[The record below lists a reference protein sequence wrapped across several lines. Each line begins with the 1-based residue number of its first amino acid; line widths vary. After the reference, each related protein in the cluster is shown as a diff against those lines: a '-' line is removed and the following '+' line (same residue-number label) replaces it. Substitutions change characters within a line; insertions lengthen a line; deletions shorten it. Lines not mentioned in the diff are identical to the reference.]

1 MQILQKRFDLRL
13 ACPFLGEGV
22 RSVSMLTY
30 PLTIFNFFVIVNSGL
45 SNVCKINSRLSGV
58 TLLSRNLV
66 LQDCWETGSRSC
78 KLEVTFAIH
87 LLLSL
92 KIIYP
97 QALASRVLMFCIFLD
112 FSTYATHNCVKGQQ
126 TEKIGGSYSYHEKA
140 QDLANSITRYF
151 LSRRYLCMDISGYQ
165 TKPVKESSGGRA
177 SRAIRPPGGRARR
190 TREIRGR
197 SCSNLPPP

>member
-45 SNVCKINSRLSGV
+45 SNVCKISSRLSGV

-66 LQDCWETGSRSC
+66 LQDCWETGSKSC

-87 LLLSL
+87 RKDSLDHFCYRHLLYYIILS
-92 KIIYP
+92 
-97 QALASRVLMFCIFLD
+97 
-112 FSTYATHNCVKGQQ
+112 
-126 TEKIGGSYSYHEKA
+126 
-140 QDLANSITRYF
+140 NSILQMQHCSESHTEVE
-151 LSRRYLCMDISGYQ
+151 LSSM
-165 TKPVKESSGGRA
+165 
-177 SRAIRPPGGRARR
+177 
-190 TREIRGR
+190 
-197 SCSNLPPP
+197 

>member
-66 LQDCWETGSRSC
+66 LQDCWETGSKSC

-87 LLLSL
+87 LFEPSFAFCLHYRRRRYGLQMCNLAMLSL
-92 KIIYP
+92 LGVIAKLFFQFRKGINVA
-97 QALASRVLMFCIFLD
+97 QFSFC
-112 FSTYATHNCVKGQQ
+112 
-126 TEKIGGSYSYHEKA
+126 
-140 QDLANSITRYF
+140 
-151 LSRRYLCMDISGYQ
+151 
-165 TKPVKESSGGRA
+165 
-177 SRAIRPPGGRARR
+177 
-190 TREIRGR
+190 
-197 SCSNLPPP
+197 